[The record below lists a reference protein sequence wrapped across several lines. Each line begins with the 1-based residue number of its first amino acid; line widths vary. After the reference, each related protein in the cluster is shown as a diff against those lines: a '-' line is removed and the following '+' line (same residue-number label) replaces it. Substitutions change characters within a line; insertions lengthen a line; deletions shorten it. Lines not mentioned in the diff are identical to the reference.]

1 MREIDTGTGQLLC
14 RVEDGVATLTMN
26 RPEARNALSP
36 EMGAGLRRAIEK
48 LATSSGIGCVV
59 LTGVGSAF
67 CAGGDVKAMQARAVE
82 GGNRSESDLRT
93 LKERQRSVSGAL
105 HRLSLPVIAALSGPA
120 AGAGCAIAL
129 ACDIRIAARSAFM
142 TTGYARVGLSGDYG
156 ISWFLARLVGHGRAC
171 ELLFAPDRIEA
182 VQALEL
188 GLVNRVVPDEALES
202 EARALAQRIASGPRE
217 AIRFMKE
224 NIRRAHE
231 RGLEECMD
239 REAERI
245 IEAMRSADHREAV
258 CAFVEK
264 REPVFGD

>member
-1 MREIDTGTGQLLC
+1 MTEVDTGTGQVCC

-36 EMGAGLRRAIEK
+36 EMGAGLRQALSALRDE
-48 LATSSGIGCVV
+48 SGIGCLV
-59 LTGVGSAF
+59 LTGAERAF
-67 CAGGDVKAMQARAVE
+67 CAGGDVKAMRKRAAE
-82 GGNRSESDLRT
+82 GGERTEADIRT
-93 LKERQRSVSGAL
+93 LKEQQCTLSGAL
-105 HRLSLPVIAALSGPA
+105 YRHPLPVIAAIAGPA
-120 AGAGCAIAL
+120 SGAGLAIAL
-129 ACDIRIAARSAFM
+129 ACDLRIAARGAFL

-156 ISWFLARLVGHGRAC
+156 ISWFLTRMLGHARAC
-171 ELLFAPDRIEA
+171 ELLFVPERIAAEEA
-182 VQALEL
+182 ARL

-202 EARALAQRIASGPRE
+202 ETGALARRIASGPRK

-245 IEAMRSADHREAV
+245 MEGMRSADHREAV
-258 CAFVEK
+258 RAFVEK